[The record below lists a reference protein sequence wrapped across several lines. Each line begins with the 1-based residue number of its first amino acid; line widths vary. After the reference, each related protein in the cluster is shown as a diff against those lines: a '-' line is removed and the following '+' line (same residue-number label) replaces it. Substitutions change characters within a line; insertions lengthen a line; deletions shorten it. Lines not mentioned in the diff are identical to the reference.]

1 MRPRRCVVVVALT
14 LLFLT
19 FVIII
24 IIIEN
29 EQEILA
35 FMRDGEA
42 TRAAIAKAVDRLMAT
57 AKPERMR
64 ASWCVFC
71 C

>member
-24 IIIEN
+24 IIEN

-35 FMRDGEA
+35 LMRDGEA